1 MTVKPRGNNARII
14 DDKRIGGTQIF
25 GYIVKMPVLDI
36 AGRSVYDHEPRCIT
50 HLGGVLCYKLLG
62 KIIVKIMRGQFSV
75 RLLIYNNFA
84 QLEMC
89 RTFRWFLSLKTFS
102 AYYITN
108 GTVFQEFRKYKE
120 QTIRK

>member
-1 MTVKPRGNNARII
+1 M
-14 DDKRIGGTQIF
+14 
-25 GYIVKMPVLDI
+25 
-36 AGRSVYDHEPRCIT
+36 